1 MTEAERKQILEKSKI
16 FFRERVAK
24 KHKENTEKL
33 TSLILIHLRISILLI
48 LHLETHHQ
56 LIWQRH

>member
-33 TSLILIHLRISILLI
+33 TSLEKFNINYK
-48 LHLETHHQ
+48 
-56 LIWQRH
+56 

>member
-24 KHKENTEKL
+24 KHKENTEN
-33 TSLILIHLRISILLI
+33 
-48 LHLETHHQ
+48 
-56 LIWQRH
+56 